1 MFRPAALGLL
11 LLSAAVGPLA
21 AQHSEHSGGSGLRGR
36 ISDLFRFGDCAE
48 PLCLNA
54 SINSASGHGDHYI
67 GSTVDGTNSLI
78 GFLSGAIAQAVSN
91 VPISTATSGI
101 TFRIVGGVP
110 EPTSSSSGPIFG
122 ERVQTLGRGR
132 VLVGAN
138 VTGVEFNSVR
148 GVPLSDI
155 AFTFTHQ
162 NICRVGGP
170 PPAPCGA
177 PFPQDSALG
186 SPAFENDIIEVNTS
200 LNLKMQVASLYFTY
214 GLLDRVDIGIGIPF
228 VRVDLRGGS
237 LATIIPLTSPSPHFF
252 GTSSNPLLS
261 AGASMHGTETGIG
274 DIAARV
280 KINLGG
286 TDRGAI
292 GILTEARFPTGDEA
306 KFLGTGE
313 TAIRVLGIASARYG
327 TFSPHINGGY
337 LYRSGKS
344 ITDAVLATVGFDQ
357 LVSSR
362 VTLAADII
370 SQIQVGTNPLVL
382 PEDVEFTVAPLQRR
396 VRPTNIPNR
405 NDDIIDGSLGFK
417 FLTGAGVTIVTN
429 ALVPLN
435 NGGIR
440 GNLVWTTG
448 LEYNF

>member
-1 MFRPAALGLL
+1 MDRRIALTLFLTGLVISP
-11 LLSAAVGPLA
+11 LSAQG
-21 AQHSEHSGGSGLRGR
+21 SGSGLRDR
-36 ISDLFRFGDCAE
+36 ISDLFRFGDCPE
-48 PLCLNA
+48 PLCLNS

-67 GSTVDGTNSLI
+67 GSTVNGTNSLI

-110 EPTSSSSGPIFG
+110 EATSSSAGPIFG

-132 VLVGAN
+132 ILIGAN

-148 GVPLSDI
+148 GVPLNNV

-162 NICRVGGP
+162 NVCRIGGP
-170 PPAPCGA
+170 PPAPCPG
-177 PFPQDSALG
+177 PFPGDTALG
-186 SPAFENDIIEVNTS
+186 SPAFENDVIEVSTS
-200 LNLKMQVASLYFTY
+200 LDMRMQVGSLYFTY
-214 GLLDRVDIGIGIPF
+214 GLFDRVDIGVGIPL
-228 VRVDLRGGS
+228 VRVDLTGGS
-237 LATIIPLTSPSPHFF
+237 LATVIPLTSPSPHFF
-252 GTSSNPLLS
+252 GTASDPLLT
-261 AGASMHGTETGIG
+261 AGARLSGTETGLG
-274 DIAARV
+274 DIAARI

-286 TDRGAI
+286 SEKAAFGL
-292 GILTEARFPTGDEA
+292 LTEARFPTGDEER
-306 KFLGTGE
+306 FLGTGE

-337 LYRSGKS
+337 LFRSGNT
-344 ITDAVLATVGFDQ
+344 ITDAILATVGFDQ

-362 VTLAADII
+362 VTLAADLIA
-370 SQIQVGTNPLVL
+370 QFQVGTNPLVL
-382 PEDVEFTVAPLQRR
+382 PDKVVFAPPLQRS

-405 NDDIIDGSLGFK
+405 DDDIIDGSLGFK
-417 FLTGAGVTIVTN
+417 FLTGAGITIVTN

>member
-1 MFRPAALGLL
+1 MLRRAAFSVILAAL
-11 LLSAAVGPLA
+11 VTPPLA
-21 AQHSEHSGGSGLRGR
+21 AQHHGGSGLRGR

-48 PLCLNA
+48 PLCLNS

-67 GSTVDGTNSLI
+67 GSTVNGTNSLI

-101 TFRIVGGVP
+101 TFKIVNGVP
-110 EPTSSSSGPIFG
+110 EATSSSAGPIFG

-132 VLVGAN
+132 FLIGAN

-148 GVPLSDI
+148 GVPLDNV

-162 NICRVGGP
+162 NVCRVGTIETGCQGP
-170 PPAPCGA
+170 L
-177 PFPQDSALG
+177 PQDTALG
-186 SPAFENDIIEVNTS
+186 SPAFENDVIEVATS
-200 LNLKMQVASLYFTY
+200 MDLRMQVGSIYITY
-214 GLLDRVDIGIGIPF
+214 GLFDRVDIGIGVPL
-228 VRVDLRGGS
+228 VRVDLTGGS
-237 LATIIPLTSPSPHFF
+237 LATVIPLTSPSPHFF
-252 GTSSNPLLS
+252 GTSSDPRLT
-261 AGASMHGTETGIG
+261 AGARMSGTETGLG
-274 DIAARV
+274 DIAARIKV
-280 KINLGG
+280 NLGG
-286 TDRGAI
+286 SEKAAFGL
-292 GILTEARFPTGDEA
+292 LTEARFPTGDEER
-306 KFLGTGE
+306 FLGTGE
-313 TAIRVLGIASARYG
+313 TAVRVLGIASARYG

-337 LYRSGKS
+337 LYRTGNT
-344 ITDAVLATVGFDQ
+344 ITDAIVATIGFDQ

-362 VTLAADII
+362 VTFAADLI
-370 SQIQVGTNPLVL
+370 SQFQVGTNPLVL
-382 PEDVEFTVAPLQRR
+382 PGRVNFTVPPLQRS

-405 NDDIIDGSLGFK
+405 DDDIIDGSVGFK